1 VQLDRPATELMQSLS
16 LVAAPPAQVGANSD
30 SDVPDLVGSSDDE
43 GIAPVASARASTNVP
58 IPIPLPVNQ
67 TKVEAYSSSSDSEDS
82 VDRKDTAVTK
92 KKKKKP
98 KKKKPKK
105 TTDGN
110 ATELAVD
117 AVGTET
123 VPSQAPATPA
133 GPSAAVLAAEAEA
146 ARVAAEVA
154 AKAAEEAAAA
164 RAAEADFHA
173 RWQPVLD
180 CLADLTKR
188 ARMKAKAD
196 LRFSWA
202 VQKFHYDVVVENTEE
217 ERRHQ
222 ELTADALA
230 ATKGLALEDTP
241 DESDRYVEAP
251 ELQQLSQDNTATAAC
266 DAEDCEDSSAPVD
279 PSHCIPVDLSIAV
292 KKWLEK
298 TDDQYRNMFQRRVL
312 QLASGQRSYAL
323 SKRLKHCS
331 VPVYETKL
339 DKGQRIL
346 WSQILRQ
353 RAEDHSR
360 EVTLMIWF
368 ATKHDHVPQLLRLIE
383 HSCGRTIKQ
392 VEGRGSSIADSSQLT
407 QVTARYVSSALSL
420 PDDAVLLDPQSNI
433 PLKLYPVP
441 DLQQLSRE
449 NWRAPLRLNRLE
461 QSVRGQGGTVLLLG
475 RSGTGKTLCLM
486 DRMQHDRAQLQ
497 RQWDAACNGGSSP
510 RRLSQLF
517 VARSQQLCELVRRYQ
532 KHSAMDS
539 AGVDV
544 ENHFMRM
551 RMFQA
556 ELVRRIALT
565 EAGHCTDTAAL
576 PTLAAGGA
584 LFHRSHRDADC
595 VDYARFHDEIFP
607 VISERLSTANPRT
620 APAGT
625 TLTAAPVPAAPTA
638 AAGLLDSLVV
648 WTQIRS
654 FLKGSVEAVLS
665 GGELPREAYLDT
677 QVFGKDRCRLQ
688 EYQRRQAYELFTRY
702 QQYIAEHRLW
712 DEMDRS
718 NHILMR
724 AVRANSAQSAP
735 KEAVDVA
742 AALRG
747 AGLEAYFSKIYVD
760 EIQDY
765 TQAEIALFLLA
776 VGLRTDSLF
785 LAGDPAQ
792 SVVEGVDFRFEEVR
806 GLVHKLTA
814 GREVVQR
821 PIKLLTNYRSHD
833 GVLACAAA
841 IIDKLLL
848 MFPGSANV
856 LTKDE
861 GLFSGPRPNFCNV
874 KDPVEILRVLGT
886 GVAVLTPDTSHWVK
900 RRRPDLVPAVA
911 DTAVLEEGL
920 AGMTLLDD
928 AVEEGAGT
936 TALLSDSAPASV
948 AEGPADLLSLGNTVM
963 GIRAAKGLEFSDVL
977 VLDFF
982 AGVSKENDRAW
993 KVLFAENAEVQ
1004 VRDQQYSYP
1013 QLEPQLKMLYT
1024 AITRSMNRLLFVQT
1038 ERTPAGDAFFRW
1050 LERHRLA
1057 DKFDLAAAK
1066 EQGEARY
1073 ITSDEWKVR
1082 GIQFA
1087 LQADTLAGSGAS
1099 GEAVDDMLSN
1109 AVRCFT
1115 SAKDDQLKNVAQT
1128 QRRLLQV
1135 VSASRAAASA
1145 STASTTATAATAA
1158 DGGVALSGAQGGPV
1172 TAAVV
1177 QTLLDGLECGLLDE
1191 VRDACQALLDGLECG
1206 LLDEVRD
1213 ACQAL
1218 QEAQVEGG
1226 HHAGLY
1232 ERELCGRVA
1241 ELCELC
1247 GSSQ

>member
-1 VQLDRPATELMQSLS
+1 VQLDRTATELMRSLS
-16 LVAAPPAQVGANSD
+16 LIAAPPAQVGANSD

-43 GIAPVASARASTNVP
+43 GIAPVAPARASTNVP
-58 IPIPLPVNQ
+58 VPVPLPVNQ

-82 VDRKDTAVTK
+82 VDRKDAAVTK

-123 VPSQAPATPA
+123 VPSQAPAMPPV

-164 RAAEADFHA
+164 RAAEADFRA

-230 ATKGLALEDTP
+230 TTKGLALEDTP

-251 ELQQLSQDNTATAAC
+251 ELQQLSQDDTATAAS
-266 DAEDCEDSSAPVD
+266 DAEDCEDSSALVD

-353 RAEDHSR
+353 RAEDNRR

-392 VEGRGSSIADSSQLT
+392 VEGRGSSIVDSSQLT
-407 QVTARYVSSALSL
+407 QVTARYVSSANPEARTLPALSL

-441 DLQQLSRE
+441 DLRQLSRE

-497 RQWDAACNGGSSP
+497 RQWDAACSSGSTP
-510 RRLSQLF
+510 RRPSQLF
-517 VARSQQLCELVRRYQ
+517 VARSLQLCELVRRYQ

-539 AGVDV
+539 AGEDV

-556 ELVRRIALT
+556 ELERRIALT
-565 EAGHCTDTAAL
+565 EAGHCADTAAL

-584 LFHRSHRDADC
+584 LFHRSHRDADS
-595 VDYARFHDEIFP
+595 VDYERFHGMIFP
-607 VISERLSTANPRT
+607 AISERLNTTNPRA
-620 APAGT
+620 APAGAGNGG
-625 TLTAAPVPAAPTA
+625 TASAPAPTA
-638 AAGLLDSLVV
+638 STAASGLLDSLVV

-665 GGELPREAYLDT
+665 GGELPLEAYLDT
-677 QVFGKDRCRLQ
+677 EVFGKDRCRLQ
-688 EYQRRQAYELFTRY
+688 EHQRRQAYKLFTRY

-712 DEMDRS
+712 DEMDRT

-735 KEAVDVA
+735 KEAVNVA

-747 AGLEAYFSKIYVD
+747 ANPEPYFSKVYVD

-765 TQAEIALFLLA
+765 TQAEIALFMLS

-886 GVAVLTPDTSHWVK
+886 GVAVLTPDNSHWVK
-900 RRRPDLVPAVA
+900 RRRPDLVPAAVA
-911 DTAVLEEGL
+911 DTAVLEEGP

-936 TALLSDSAPASV
+936 TALLSDSAPAFV

-982 AGVSKENDRAW
+982 AGVSKENDKAW
-993 KVLFAENAEVQ
+993 KVLFAKDAEVQ

-1024 AITRSMNRLLFVQT
+1024 AITRSMNRLLFVET
-1038 ERTPAGDAFFRW
+1038 EHTPAGDAFFRW
-1050 LERHRLA
+1050 LKENRLA
-1057 DKFDLAAAK
+1057 DKFDLSAAK

-1115 SAKDDQLKNVAQT
+1115 SAKDDKLKNVTQT

-1135 VSASRAAASA
+1135 VSASRAVASA
-1145 STASTTATAATAA
+1145 SAASTAATAATAA

-1191 VRDACQALLDGLECG
+1191 VRDACQAL
-1206 LLDEVRD
+1206 
-1213 ACQAL
+1213 
-1218 QEAQVEGG
+1218 QEARAERG
-1226 HHAGLY
+1226 HYATLY

>member
-1 VQLDRPATELMQSLS
+1 
-16 LVAAPPAQVGANSD
+16 
-30 SDVPDLVGSSDDE
+30 
-43 GIAPVASARASTNVP
+43 
-58 IPIPLPVNQ
+58 
-67 TKVEAYSSSSDSEDS
+67 
-82 VDRKDTAVTK
+82 VDRKDAAVTK

-123 VPSQAPATPA
+123 VPSQAPAMPPV

-164 RAAEADFHA
+164 RAAEADFRA

-180 CLADLTKR
+180 WLADLTKR
-188 ARMKAKAD
+188 ARLKAKAD

-298 TDDQYRNMFQRRVL
+298 TDDQYREMFQRRVL

-353 RAEDHSR
+353 RAEDNRR

-407 QVTARYVSSALSL
+407 QVTARYVSSANPEARTLPALSL

-486 DRMQHDRAQLQ
+486 DRMQHDRALLQ
-497 RQWDAACNGGSSP
+497 RQWDTACSSGSTP
-510 RRLSQLF
+510 RRPSQLF
-517 VARSQQLCELVRRYQ
+517 VARSLQLCELVRCYQ

-539 AGVDV
+539 AGEDV

-556 ELVRRIALT
+556 ELERRIALT
-565 EAGHCTDTAAL
+565 EAGHCADTAAL

-584 LFHRSHRDADC
+584 LFNLSHRDADC

-607 VISERLSTANPRT
+607 VISERLNTTNPRT
-620 APAGT
+620 APACT
-625 TLTAAPVPAAPTA
+625 TLTAALVPAAPTA
-638 AAGLLDSLVV
+638 ASCLLDSLVV

-654 FLKGSVEAVLS
+654 FLKGSVEAILS
-665 GGELPREAYLDT
+665 GGELPLEAYLDT

-688 EYQRRQAYELFTRY
+688 ENQRGQAYELFARY

-718 NHILMR
+718 NRILMR

-735 KEAVDVA
+735 KEAVNVA

-747 AGLEAYFSKIYVD
+747 ANPEPYFSKVYVD

-886 GVAVLTPDTSHWVK
+886 GVAVLTPDNSHWVK
-900 RRRPDLVPAVA
+900 RGRPDLAPAVA

-982 AGVSKENDRAW
+982 ASVSSRENEKAW
-993 KVLFAENAEVQ
+993 KVLFAKDAKDAEVQ

-1013 QLEPQLKMLYT
+1013 QLEQQLKMLYT
-1024 AITRSMNRLLFVQT
+1024 AITRSMNRLLFVET
-1038 ERTPAGDAFFRW
+1038 EHTPAGDAFFRW
-1050 LERHRLA
+1050 LKENRLA
-1057 DKFDLAAAK
+1057 DKFDLSAAK

-1115 SAKDDQLKNVAQT
+1115 SAKDDKLKNVAQT

-1135 VSASRAAASA
+1135 VSASRAVASA
-1145 STASTTATAATAA
+1145 STASTAATAATAA
-1158 DGGVALSGAQGGPV
+1158 NGGGALSGAQAGAG

-1177 QTLLDGLECGLLDE
+1177 QTLLE
-1191 VRDACQALLDGLECG
+1191 GLECG

-1218 QEAQVEGG
+1218 QEAQAERG
-1226 HHAGLY
+1226 HYATLY